1 MRLRPRVQVW
11 VYVIPSA
18 RFIGLVLCAA
28 LSLYDQFS
36 YGRLAFFVILQL
48 CEFIGTLY
56 LCSALNIVRF
66 RCGTA
71 FGTKVDSGA
80 GTEVDSGGRPHI
92 APLELGFELSPAKVA
107 APRNL
112 DVPSTLARDGPKWRA
127 GVLAMRRDAVAGG
140 YVACIDMLN
149 GILLNTVKQSASH
162 TTTRERLRAVCTQL
176 RLAMPQLDA
185 ATRAAVEAVLLAYL
199 PSSDGNSET
208 TLCCQL
214 EALEKAAVSS
224 AASPGA
230 TAVAIEPV
238 PLTRPMSMS
247 AWQPRSQRASQ
258 RDILKDSLRR
268 THGWTEG
275 RHPMRG
281 VTLQTALS
289 ASLWDANQGT
299 FFGSSRI
306 GTFSYHQSFDTGR
319 ADFYVSH
326 AWSDPPGRKI
336 EMLRGFL
343 CIHTLLGRAYVMLP
357 ILAAF
362 LIPLGFGIHA
372 IWAPFPPYAPSLAI
386 AVLFVLLSIWVAL
399 AMTDLLPATAT
410 PWALSSTVVWLD
422 RCCLCQDTPDTISAG
437 IDEFDT
443 FLGRAD
449 GMIAFVSPDY
459 FCRLWTVYEL
469 ATFCKLKRS
478 ELGKSLLLLSLDWP
492 RTYSPLKRRQLSSA
506 EVRQLRDFSCLDAT
520 CYKPSDR
527 AMLLQRISNEWG
539 SIEVFDEFVRT
550 ELLKLMKDSKV
561 QYHSRLAQVAAESVE
576 LLLGG

>member
-1 MRLRPRVQVW
+1 MQVW

-56 LCSALNIVRF
+56 LGSALNIVRF

-71 FGTKVDSGA
+71 FWTKAPRSVDA
-80 GTEVDSGGRPHI
+80 GSRTHI
-92 APLELGFELSPAKVA
+92 APLELGFELSPVKVA
-107 APRNL
+107 APSNL

-127 GVLAMRRDAVAGG
+127 DVLAMRRDAVAGG

-149 GILLNTVKQSASH
+149 GILLNTVKTSASH

-185 ATRAAVEAVLLAYL
+185 ATRAAVDAVLLAYL

-208 TLCCQL
+208 TLCRQL
-214 EALEKAAVSS
+214 EALENAAVSS
-224 AASPGA
+224 AVSGTRLQSPGA
-230 TAVAIEPV
+230 AAVAIGPD
-238 PLTRPMSMS
+238 PLTHPMSMS
-247 AWQPRSQRASQ
+247 AWQPRPQRASQ
-258 RDILKDSLRR
+258 RDILKGSLHR

-306 GTFSYHQSFDTGR
+306 GTFSYHQSFDTER
-319 ADFYVSH
+319 IDFYVSH
-326 AWSDPPGRKI
+326 AWSDQPGRKI
-336 EMLRGFL
+336 DMLRGFL
-343 CIHTLLGRAYVMLP
+343 CIHTLLGRACVMLP

-362 LIPLGFGIHA
+362 LIPLGFGIHV

-386 AVLFVLLSIWVAL
+386 VGLFVLLSIWVAL
-399 AMTDLLPATAT
+399 AMTDVLPATAT

-437 IDEFDT
+437 IDELDT

-550 ELLKLMKDSKV
+550 ELLEVMKDSKV
-561 QYHSRLAQVAAESVE
+561 QYHSRLAQVAADSVE